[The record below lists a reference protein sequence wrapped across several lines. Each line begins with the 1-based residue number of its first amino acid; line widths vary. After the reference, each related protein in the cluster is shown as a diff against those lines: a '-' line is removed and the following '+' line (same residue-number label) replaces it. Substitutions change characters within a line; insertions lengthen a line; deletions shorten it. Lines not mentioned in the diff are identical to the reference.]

1 MTATPGPPP
10 RQDLARLTFG
20 VLLIIALLALTIWIL
35 RPFLGALV
43 WATMIVVATWPIMRR
58 LQTWLWGS
66 RRWAVAAMTAILLL
80 TLALPLAATVSTIVA
95 SAGTVIDSATRL
107 QTLRIPAAPGW
118 LADVPLVGAKAVET
132 WNAVA
137 TSPVGDVVETATPYA
152 ATAVVWAA
160 GTLQGVGLLLLQFL
174 LTVAIAAGMYANG
187 ERLADALLLVGRRLA
202 GGAGDEVVRQAA
214 QAIRGVALGVLV
226 TAMVQAALAG
236 LGLAVA
242 GIPFMW
248 LLAAVAF
255 VLCIAQLGPVL
266 VLAPA
271 VAWLYWQGATGMA
284 TGLLVWTVIVGGL
297 DNVVRPIL
305 MTKGTDLPMLLMFA
319 GVLGGLLGFGLI
331 GVFVGP
337 VILAVAYTLLGAWL
351 ADVPDAP
358 PHGDSPS

>member
-1 MTATPGPPP
+1 MTPTPDTPP
-10 RQDLARLTFG
+10 RQDLARITFG
-20 VLLIIALLALTIWIL
+20 VLLIITLLALTIWIL

-43 WATMIVVATWPIMRR
+43 WAAMIVVATWPIMCR

-66 RRWAVAAMTAILLL
+66 RKWAVAAMTAMLLL
-80 TLALPLAATVSTIVA
+80 TLALPLAFTVGTIVA
-95 SAGTVIDSATRL
+95 NAGTVIDSASRL
-107 QTLRIPAAPGW
+107 QTFTMPAPPDW
-118 LADVPLVGAKAVET
+118 LAGVPLVGAKAVEGWT
-132 WNAVA
+132 AVA
-137 TSPVGDVVETATPYA
+137 ASPVADVVETAAPYA
-152 ATAVVWAA
+152 ATAVIWAA

-174 LTVAIAAGMYANG
+174 LTVAIAAGMYARG
-187 ERLADALLLVGRRLA
+187 EQLADAMLRVGRRLA
-202 GGAGDEVVRQAA
+202 GRAGDDVVRQAG
-214 QAIRGVALGVLV
+214 QAIRGVALGVIV
-226 TAMVQAALAG
+226 TAIVQSALAG

-242 GIPFMW
+242 GIPFVW

-255 VLCIAQLGPVL
+255 VLCIAQLGPLL

-271 VAWLYWQGATGMA
+271 VGWLYWQGATGVA

-331 GVFVGP
+331 GIFVGP

-351 ADVPDAP
+351 GDATDA